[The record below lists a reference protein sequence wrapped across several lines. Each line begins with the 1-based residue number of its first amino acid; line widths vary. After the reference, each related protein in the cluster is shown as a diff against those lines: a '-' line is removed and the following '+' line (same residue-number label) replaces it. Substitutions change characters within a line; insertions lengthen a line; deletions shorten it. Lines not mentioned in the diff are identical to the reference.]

1 MSSFAH
7 LRRAVCSYDM
17 VHPHR
22 AERCLDDPAKTETI
36 LDGLTSGTQHHGCHS
51 VDGKDS
57 GLTTG
62 SGNGLRGGRDLPADR
77 RSAGKNE
84 SCASAGIYDDLLRR
98 NVEPRGMRLAWRFNR
113 YIQFA
118 AFPGQATSHGSRAPF
133 SPGPPPQ
140 RDPPSLIFLPSY
152 FS

>member
-36 LDGLTSGTQHHGCHS
+36 LDGPTSGTQHHGRHS

-62 SGNGLRGGRDLPADR
+62 SGNGLRGGRDFPADR
-77 RSAGKNE
+77 RSVWNDE

-98 NVEPRGMRLAWRFNR
+98 NVEPRGMHLAWRFNR
-113 YIQFA
+113 YIQVA
-118 AFPGQATSHGSRAPF
+118 AFPGQATSHGSGAAF
-133 SPGPPPQ
+133 SRGPHPQ
-140 RDPPSLIFLPSY
+140 GNAVSIFFWQS
-152 FS
+152 